1 MTTKNFNAKKTLMS
15 AVAAVV
21 FSFVFTTSANAEP
34 LEYKQ
39 GNNLEV
45 RVKERPNGDSQK
57 KQEQKQGQKQ
67 EKKQE
72 NKDVVS
78 SMLQM
83 FGIRV
88 KWSAPVHQTINIAF
102 WKLNPELFFMCHR
115 MSWHQWYI
123 ERLQDAQ
130 SPASPFGA
138 RHLVSDLFYRVNS
151 FTTFLPPTM

>member
-45 RVKERPNGDSQK
+45 RVKERLGVRVKERPNGDSQK

-83 FGIRV
+83 FGVRV
-88 KWSAPVHQTINIAF
+88 K
-102 WKLNPELFFMCHR
+102 
-115 MSWHQWYI
+115 
-123 ERLQDAQ
+123 
-130 SPASPFGA
+130 
-138 RHLVSDLFYRVNS
+138 
-151 FTTFLPPTM
+151 